1 MASYA
6 HGRQFLGFP
15 VHCLLLTHLCVQE
28 LRKQTE
34 DPQLQADITQAI
46 DTIQDVLDQANE
58 AIHKEHL
65 AAAVVDLSERV
76 DDWKSLKMDTFGEL
90 LRFGTFAVVKGDTGK
105 DNEREV
111 CDHTIP
117 YTCDLH
123 PFIADIP
130 LSTIFSSLS
139 VSFFAARILTPT
151 NRRPSL

>member
-1 MASYA
+1 MAA
-6 HGRQFLGFP
+6 HVDGKLFIVPL
-15 VHCLLLTHLCVQE
+15 VYCLTLTHPFPQE

-90 LRFGTFAVVKGDTGK
+90 LRFGTFAVVKGDSGK
-105 DNEREV
+105 DSEREV
-111 CDHTIP
+111 CGHIG
-117 YTCDLH
+117 
-123 PFIADIP
+123 
-130 LSTIFSSLS
+130 S
-139 VSFFAARILTPT
+139 ARWH
-151 NRRPSL
+151 